1 MVRIGEQDVAV
12 AAVEIAD
19 DRIPWRDA
27 RWHKRWHRLVVE
39 SWEIVGEIAEEA
51 VDKVQRQRQLWRDDD
66 ALLLGLDAFQKIA
79 QKLWRDLLGKLH
91 AHNGRMLARF
101 DQLLHLLAPV
111 HLFVVARFVD
121 AQVAVAREAEDEFVG
136 DVAL

>member
-19 DRIPWRDA
+19 DRISWRDA
-27 RWHKRWHRLVVE
+27 RWHERWHRLVVE

-66 ALLLGLDAFQKIA
+66 ALLLGSLT
-79 QKLWRDLLGKLH
+79 
-91 AHNGRMLARF
+91 RF
-101 DQLLHLLAPV
+101 S
-111 HLFVVARFVD
+111 R
-121 AQVAVAREAEDEFVG
+121 
-136 DVAL
+136 